1 MCNLD
6 IFPDF
11 PSYEANWI
19 PIYFE
24 PILLSGERIT
34 IAIVVIDINGGF
46 KIFPTLREDVL
57 DSLYGIKSK
66 NLSNIINQCEV
77 SIREHLEKNKPLAL
91 WCPPFK
97 GIFQGKNTPAA
108 DDSIF
113 KIAQQ
118 AIQRCSS
125 LSCLSMAAERDY
137 EEETKHSQKI
147 IQRWQESVIK
157 SVLNKQP
164 NFNKYFKVKIEI
176 DHSKTKTQFGFLS
189 DKSAINF
196 GVLSGFG
203 HSSSLNTIK
212 ARILDL
218 EHLMNSNSLI
228 LPDNYSIIIKTP
240 KKDDVS
246 ITENIREKLSDTIYT
261 IKDIGKKSNISIYTA
276 ENSEIAANQIINIA
290 A

>member
-11 PSYEANWI
+11 PSYEANWT

-34 IAIVVIDINGGF
+34 IAIVVTDF
-46 KIFPTLREDVL
+46 KGNFEIFPTLREDVL
-57 DSLYGIKSK
+57 ESLYGIKSK
-66 NLSNIINQCEV
+66 NLSNIVSQCKE
-77 SIREHLEKNKPLAL
+77 SIREHLKKNKSLKS
-91 WCPPFK
+91 WSPPFK
-97 GIFQGKNTPAA
+97 GIFQGKLTPAA
-108 DDSIF
+108 DDNIF

-125 LSCLSMAAERDY
+125 LSSLSMAAENDY
-137 EEETKHSQKI
+137 EEETKQSQKI
-147 IQRWQESVIK
+147 SQRWQESVIR

-164 NFNKYFKVKIEI
+164 KFSEYFKVKIEI
-176 DHSKTKTQFGFLS
+176 DRSKTKTQFGFLS

-218 EHLMNSNSLI
+218 EHLMNSSSLI
-228 LPDNYSIIIKTP
+228 LPENYSIIIKTP
-240 KKDDVS
+240 QKNDVS

-261 IKDIGKKSNISIYTA
+261 IQDIGQKSNVSIYTV
-276 ENSEIAANQIINIA
+276 ENSEMAADKLIKIAA
-290 A
+290 